1 MRSPAR
7 SRCFWGGISASG
19 LTFSK
24 DGKHLVFASYPDN
37 ELWYGNSDG
46 SGLRQ
51 LTFPPM
57 HGGMVPRISQDG
69 SRIAFTAYMP
79 GKPPQIYVISVD
91 GGDPEAITSG
101 SQGSEDPIWSPSG
114 DALLHGPWPLD
125 DATKGPTALQ
135 IVNLKTRVV
144 TAIPGS
150 SGLFSPKW
158 SPDGRYLVAL
168 KLYDMN
174 LHTWQDLTGDHRV
187 AYPEWTPDS
196 KCVVFN
202 AEKGAAR
209 WEYRVCP
216 ADRKIQPIADMAAS
230 GKLVEAFGSWEWTG
244 LAPDGS
250 ILALRDAS
258 TQEIYALDVK
268 WP

>member
-1 MRSPAR
+1 M
-7 SRCFWGGISASG
+7 
-19 LTFSK
+19 
-24 DGKHLVFASYPDN
+24 SYPDD

-46 SGLRQ
+46 SGLRP

-57 HGGMVPRISQDG
+57 HGGMVPRISPDG
-69 SRIAFTAYMP
+69 SRIAFTTNMP
-79 GKPPQIYVISVD
+79 GKPPQIYVIPVD
-91 GGDPEAITSG
+91 GGDPEEITSG
-101 SQGSEDPIWSPSG
+101 SLGSEDPIWSPSG
-114 DALLHGPWPLD
+114 DALLYRPCTLD
-125 DATKGPTALQ
+125 NTTNGLPALQ
-135 IVNLKTRVV
+135 IVNLKTRAV

-150 SGLFSPKW
+150 SGMFSPKW

-168 KLYDMN
+168 MYHNMQLKLFDMN
-174 LHTWQDLTGDHRV
+174 LHTWQDLAGHIR
-187 AYPEWTPDS
+187 AGYPEWTPDS
-196 KCVVFN
+196 KCVVFS
-202 AEKGAAR
+202 AQKGAGK
-209 WEYRVCP
+209 WEYRVCL
-216 ADRKIQPIADMAAS
+216 ADRKIQPIADISAS